1 MKPILFT
8 LIILSFIACNKKEET
23 TKPTKSSIS
32 ESIYAS
38 GTVKS
43 KNQYQAFATVSG
55 IIEEVF
61 VSEGD
66 SLQVGTVLLKI
77 SNKAQQLNLENAELA
92 ANFSDI
98 NSNQGKLNDAKQ
110 LIELSKRKL
119 KSDSL
124 LFTRQQSLWNQKIGS
139 KIELEQRELAFQNSS
154 SNYYSAVVKYN
165 DLKRQLEFNAAQ
177 SKKNVNISSKIED
190 DYTVKSE
197 INGKLYSLTKSKGD
211 LITPQIPLAVIGDDK
226 NFIIE
231 LQVDEY
237 DILTIKKGL
246 PAMVT
251 LDSYKNKVFKA
262 VVTKIDPIMNE
273 RSKTFLVEAEFT
285 ETPEV
290 LYPNISLEANIILQT
305 KENALLIPRD
315 YLLPDNKVINT
326 NGDTIVIKTGLKDYQ
341 KIEVISGINE
351 NVELIKPV
359 R

>member
-1 MKPILFT
+1 MKQILFI
-8 LIILSFIACNKKEET
+8 LLILSFIACNKKEET

-66 SLQVGTVLLKI
+66 SLQVGTVILKI

-98 NSNQGKLNDAKQ
+98 TANQGKLNDAKQ
-110 LIELSKRKL
+110 LVELSKRKL

-139 KIELEQRELAFQNSS
+139 KVELEQRELAFQNSS

-165 DLKRQLEFNAAQ
+165 DLKRQIEFNAAQ

-211 LITPQIPLAVIGDDK
+211 LITPQIPLAVIGDAK
-226 NFIIE
+226 KFIIE

-237 DILTIKKGL
+237 DILSIKKGL
-246 PAMVT
+246 IVMVT
-251 LDSYKNKVFKA
+251 LDSYKDKVFKA
-262 VVTKIDPIMNE
+262 VITKIDPIMNE
-273 RSKTFLVEAEFT
+273 RTKTFLVEAEFT
-285 ETPEV
+285 KAPEV
-290 LYPNISLEANIILQT
+290 LYPNISLEANIIIQT
-305 KENALLIPRD
+305 KENALLIPRN
-315 YLLPDNKVINT
+315 YLLPNNKVINA
-326 NGDTIVIKTGLKDYQ
+326 NGDTLAIKTGLKDYQ
-341 KIEVISGINE
+341 KIEVISGLTE
-351 NVELIKPV
+351 KDELIKPV
-359 R
+359 K

>member
-1 MKPILFT
+1 MKRLHYT

-55 IIEEVF
+55 IIEEVL

-77 SNKAQQLNLENAELA
+77 SNKAQQFNLENAELA

-98 NSNQGKLNDAKQ
+98 SANQGKLNDAKQ
-110 LIELSKRKL
+110 LIDLSKRKL

-124 LFTRQQSLWNQKIGS
+124 LYTRQQSLWNQKIGS
-139 KIELEQRELAFQNSS
+139 KVELEQRELAFQNSS

-211 LITPQIPLAVIGDDK
+211 LITPQIPLAVIGDAK
-226 NFIIE
+226 KFIIE

-237 DILTIKKGL
+237 DILFIKKGL
-246 PAMVT
+246 NVMVT
-251 LDSYKNKVFKA
+251 LDSYKDKVFKA
-262 VVTKIDPIMNE
+262 AITKINPIMNE
-273 RSKTFLVEAEFT
+273 RTKTFLVEAEFINA
-285 ETPEV
+285 PEI
-290 LYPNISLEANIILQT
+290 LYPNISLEANIIIQT
-305 KENALLIPRD
+305 KENVLLIPRN
-315 YLLPDNKVINT
+315 YLLPNSKVINA
-326 NGDTIVIKTGLKDYQ
+326 NGDTIAVQTGLKDYQ
-341 KIEVISGINE
+341 KIEVISGLTE
-351 NVELIKPV
+351 NDELIKPV
-359 R
+359 K

>member
-1 MKPILFT
+1 MKQILFT
-8 LIILSFIACNKKEET
+8 LIIVSSIGCNKKEET
-23 TKPTKSSIS
+23 TKPTRSSIS

-55 IIEEVF
+55 IIEEVL

-77 SNKAQQLNLENAELA
+77 SNKAQQINLENAELA

-98 NSNQGKLNDAKQ
+98 NANQGKINDAKQ

-139 KIELEQRELAFQNSS
+139 KVELEQRELAFQNSS

-197 INGKLYSLTKSKGD
+197 IKGKLYSLTKSKGD
-211 LITPQIPLAVIGDDK
+211 LITPQIPLAVIGDAK
-226 NFIIE
+226 KFIIE

-237 DILTIKKGL
+237 DILAIKKGL
-246 PAMVT
+246 SVMVT
-251 LDSYKNKVFKA
+251 LDSYKDKVFKA
-262 VVTKIDPIMNE
+262 VITKIDPIMNE
-273 RSKTFLVEAEFT
+273 RTKTFLVEAEFT
-285 ETPEV
+285 EAPEM
-290 LYPNISLEANIILQT
+290 LYPNISLEANIIIQT
-305 KENALLIPRD
+305 KDNALLIPRN
-315 YLLPDNKVINT
+315 YLLPNNKVINAK
-326 NGDTIVIKTGLKDYQ
+326 GDTVAIKTGLKDYR
-341 KIEVISGINE
+341 KIEVISGITE
-351 NVELIKPV
+351 NDELIKPEK
-359 R
+359 